1 MIVFQM
7 KWSLR
12 KGVSVMAEK
21 NERLNEFV
29 IDWNRSHRN
38 FFFTIQW
45 APVIARPIGV
55 ALRYAATRYR
65 DLQTMN
71 DWEIFK
77 SMTDIKSHG
86 LMLVVS
92 GEEAY
97 GQGIVQFAVASANH
111 NYSEHF
117 IVSTL
122 EWIGK
127 EFFGEK

>member
-1 MIVFQM
+1 MT
-7 KWSLR
+7 
-12 KGVSVMAEK
+12 EK

-38 FFFTIQW
+38 FFFTVQW
-45 APVIARPIGV
+45 ALVIARPIGV
-55 ALRYAATRYR
+55 ALR
-65 DLQTMN
+65 LQTTN
-71 DWEIFK
+71 DWERFK
-77 SMTDIKSHG
+77 SMTDIKSQG

-92 GEEAY
+92 SEEAY
-97 GQGIVQFAVASANH
+97 SQGIVQFAVASANH

>member
-1 MIVFQM
+1 MT
-7 KWSLR
+7 
-12 KGVSVMAEK
+12 EK

-38 FFFTIQW
+38 FFFTVQW
-45 APVIARPIGV
+45 ALVIARPIGV

-65 DLQTMN
+65 DLQTTN
-71 DWEIFK
+71 DWERFK
-77 SMTDIKSHG
+77 SMTDIKSQG

-92 GEEAY
+92 SEEAY
-97 GQGIVQFAVASANH
+97 SQGIVQFAVAPANH